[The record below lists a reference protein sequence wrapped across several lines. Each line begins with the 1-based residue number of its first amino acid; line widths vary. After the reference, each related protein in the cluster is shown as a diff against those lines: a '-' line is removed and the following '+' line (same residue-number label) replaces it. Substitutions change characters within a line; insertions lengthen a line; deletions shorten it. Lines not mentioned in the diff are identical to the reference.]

1 MNELTDTISV
11 LNLDAWN
18 ATDTGVLSHIKNPS
32 QQKFFTNNS
41 DLIGKAL
48 RQAIIYFA
56 ETLNTIDRTSCILG
70 NEFRSTRTHRYQLS
84 SPSDEKTSET
94 TTTTTME
101 ITTFAPIAFEY
112 MRTMIGI
119 TRNDFQ
125 SSFND
130 NELINFTNTGKSG
143 SQMYKTQD
151 DVSEMILF
159 LF

>member
-1 MNELTDTISV
+1 
-11 LNLDAWN
+11 
-18 ATDTGVLSHIKNPS
+18 
-32 QQKFFTNNS
+32 
-41 DLIGKAL
+41 
-48 RQAIIYFA
+48 
-56 ETLNTIDRTSCILG
+56 
-70 NEFRSTRTHRYQLS
+70 
-84 SPSDEKTSET
+84 
-94 TTTTTME
+94 ME